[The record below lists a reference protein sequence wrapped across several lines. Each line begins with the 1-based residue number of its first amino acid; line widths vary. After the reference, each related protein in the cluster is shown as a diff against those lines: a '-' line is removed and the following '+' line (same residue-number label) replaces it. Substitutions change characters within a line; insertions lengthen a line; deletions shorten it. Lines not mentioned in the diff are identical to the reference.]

1 MKFGVFDHMDDAGV
15 PQGQLYADRLRL
27 VEAYDRAGLYGYH
40 LAEHHATPLGLAAS
54 PSLFLAAMAQRT
66 TRLRFGPMVY
76 LLPFHHPLRLI
87 EEVCMLDQMSGGR
100 FELGVGRGVSP
111 FETAA
116 YALDFAQTQQ
126 MYHEAFQV
134 LLKGLAS
141 DELTFEGKFYRFDK
155 VPMVLRPVQRPHPP
169 LWYGTTIPENADWP
183 AANDVNIVSLGLRA
197 TIRPIFERYLA
208 VRQKLGKDTSMLY
221 GVGRHVVVA
230 DTDAEALAIARRAYP
245 RWRNSFRWLFARNN
259 AEPRIGGLYPM
270 TWDELQAVDNGIA
283 GSPQTVRDFIKAEI
297 ETTGPN
303 YFVSWLAFGDMT
315 LNEALHSV
323 ELLSR
328 EVMPGLRLIHRHH
341 RRVLGVTQRQRG
353 LDVAHVR
360 LGGEPRDEV
369 LERRHVG
376 RDAFEDEVD
385 LAGEHPAFAHQRL
398 LAHEVLERLEVR
410 LGLAREMHHGE
421 HGDLV
426 AEPLLVEHA
435 RDSP

>member
-245 RWRNSFRWLFARNN
+245 RWRNNFRWLFARNN

-303 YFVSWLAFGDMT
+303 YFVPWLAFGDMT
-315 LNEALHSV
+315 LKEALHSV
-323 ELLSR
+323 ELLAQ
-328 EVMPGLRLIHRHH
+328 EVMP
-341 RRVLGVTQRQRG
+341 
-353 LDVAHVR
+353 
-360 LGGEPRDEV
+360 
-369 LERRHVG
+369 
-376 RDAFEDEVD
+376 
-385 LAGEHPAFAHQRL
+385 AFA
-398 LAHEVLERLEVR
+398 
-410 LGLAREMHHGE
+410 
-421 HGDLV
+421 
-426 AEPLLVEHA
+426 
-435 RDSP
+435 